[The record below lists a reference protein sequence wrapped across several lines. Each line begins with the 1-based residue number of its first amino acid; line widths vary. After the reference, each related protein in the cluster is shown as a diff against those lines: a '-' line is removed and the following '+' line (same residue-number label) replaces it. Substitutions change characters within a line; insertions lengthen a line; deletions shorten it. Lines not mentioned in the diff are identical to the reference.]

1 MVRSLAYRTFQ
12 LRFLL
17 YNIVAGFLHPAK
29 RLSRIDTGT
38 VSRPLSPDLGSRAAG
53 QEMVETY
60 LAGRYMEVSPGDTF
74 LL

>member
-29 RLSRIDTGT
+29 RSRIDAGT
-38 VSRPLSPDLGSRAAG
+38 VRPISPDLGSRAAG
-53 QEMVETY
+53 QEMVQTY
-60 LAGRYMEVSPGDTF
+60 LAGRYAEVSPGDT
-74 LL
+74 LLL